1 MRTRLRKVIE
11 WIKNKE
17 LAKKLVMI
25 YFVLIVVPLSIMI
38 YFTLTI
44 FADKLEQKVGD
55 YQLQT
60 LKQLTLRMDAYMEE
74 LDRLTLMPYQ
84 YEDIIT
90 FLNSKREHNQPLTL
104 QEIKDLNSF
113 VTQVFLNGRID
124 IVGVS
129 LYGEYGASY
138 VVLPES
144 QYVTSYSM
152 DDNVTWLQ
160 QESSGDGRSIFAATH
175 NIETVNGIQYPVFSI
190 ARELRVFDSGKKLGY
205 IVIDVNPKFIQQILS
220 EVTLGDREEIFVTT
234 TEEELVAVKQK
245 DTMLGELSGLWQ
257 LEELEGVTH
266 ADLEGE
272 RQQIAYV
279 TSSITNWKT
288 VGIVPVTELTKETVL
303 IRNTLLIIGAA
314 CVVLAILFSTFLA
327 YRITEPLRSLS
338 KLMRKVERGDL
349 LVTFPV
355 KQWDEVGH
363 LGHTFN
369 MMVSRLSELGY
380 LLYETE
386 IREKDAQIT
395 ALQSKINP
403 HFLYNTL
410 GSISM
415 YAEIKGN
422 REVVTMTNTLS
433 RLLRYSL
440 NGRKE
445 WVSLHDELNHVKGYM
460 TIQQMRYEDRIT
472 FQLDVDD
479 ELMDCEVIPLIIQP
493 IVENAINHGI
503 DRGKGYGAIN
513 LICRRDHNKLVV
525 TVTDDGIGIL
535 EEELSRLQ
543 WKLKHSKDIGG
554 SFGNG
559 LLNVHRRIVLH
570 YGETYGLV
578 LQNIEPSGLKV
589 TISLPITT
597 KKISQ

>member
-1 MRTRLRKVIE
+1 MRTRMRKVTE

-38 YFTLTI
+38 YFSLTI
-44 FADKLEQKVGD
+44 FSDKLEQKVGD

-74 LDRLTLMPYQ
+74 LDRLTMMPYQ
-84 YEDIIT
+84 YENIIT
-90 FLNSKREHNQPLTL
+90 FLNSKREHDQPLTL

-129 LYGEYGASY
+129 LFGENGASY

-144 QYVTSYSM
+144 QYVTNYSM
-152 DDNVTWLQ
+152 DDKLTWLQ
-160 QESSGDGRSIFAATH
+160 QENSMDGRSIFTATH

-205 IVIDVNPKFIQQILS
+205 IVIDVNPKFLQQILS

-234 TEEELVAVKQK
+234 AEEELVAVKQK
-245 DTMLGELSGLWQ
+245 DTMRGELSGLWQ
-257 LEELEGVTH
+257 HEELEGVTH

-279 TSSITNWKT
+279 TSEITNWKT

-303 IRNTLLIIGAA
+303 IRNTLLIIGTA

-327 YRITEPLRSLS
+327 YRITEPLRSLT

-445 WVSLHDELNHVKGYM
+445 RVSLQDELNHVKGYM
-460 TIQQMRYEDRIT
+460 TIQQMRYEDRIS
-472 FQLDVDD
+472 FQLQVED

-493 IVENAINHGI
+493 IVENALNHGI
-503 DRGKGYGAIN
+503 DRGIGYGAID
-513 LICRRDHNKLVV
+513 LICRRDDNKLVV
-525 TVTDDGIGIL
+525 TVSDDGTGIL

-543 WKLKHSKDIGG
+543 WKLNHSKDIGG

-570 YGETYGLV
+570 YGEAYGLS

-597 KKISQ
+597 KKISL